1 MDVKK
6 LDFEELKK
14 MAKALNQATY
24 DAGDEEAPFLEK
36 KLKIIGVTKEKLA
49 ADFDAAIQG
58 IDDDATSLLP
68 DEIIDFYNANFSD
81 EGGDKGGEGGEGG
94 DGEEAPPEKKAAAK
108 APEKKAAEKKP
119 AEKKKA
125 EPKELSCFGHKKG
138 TQAAAIDELLNTG
151 KKISLDDLA
160 KKSGRSP
167 LGVKG
172 HIKHLQVDRKLK
184 IEEKDGVYVLVKK

>member
-6 LDFEELKK
+6 IDFEELKK

-24 DAGDEEAPFLEK
+24 DAGDEEASFLEK

-81 EGGDKGGEGGEGG
+81 EGEEGGEEG
-94 DGEEAPPEKKAAAK
+94 GEEAPPEKKKAATK
-108 APEKKAAEKKP
+108 VAPEKKAAEKKP
-119 AEKKKA
+119 AEKKKTA
-125 EPKELSCFGHKKG
+125 PKELSCFGHKKG
-138 TQAAAIDELLNTG
+138 TQAAAIDELINTG

>member
-6 LDFEELKK
+6 VDFEELKK
-14 MAKALNQATY
+14 MAKALNQVTY
-24 DAGDEEAPFLEK
+24 EVGDGEETSFLEK
-36 KLKIIGVTKEKLA
+36 KLKIIGVTKEALA
-49 ADFDAAIQG
+49 GAFDAAVQG
-58 IDDDATSLLP
+58 LDDDVTSLLP
-68 DEIIDFYNANFSD
+68 DEVIDFYNANFSD
-81 EGGDKGGEGGEGG
+81 EGGEAA
-94 DGEEAPPEKKAAAK
+94 GEEAPPEKKPAAK
-108 APEKKAAEKKP
+108 APEKKPAAKKS
-119 AEKKKA
+119 A
-125 EPKELSCFGHKKG
+125 PKELSCFGHKKG
-138 TQAAAIDELLNTG
+138 SQAAALDDLLNTG

>member
-6 LDFEELKK
+6 IDFEELKK
-14 MAKALNQATY
+14 MAKVLNQATY
-24 DAGDEEAPFLEK
+24 ENGDGEETSFLEK
-36 KLKIIGVTKEKLA
+36 KLKIIGVTKEALA
-49 ADFDAAIQG
+49 GALDAAVQG
-58 IDDDATSLLP
+58 LDDDVTSLLP
-68 DEIIDFYNANFSD
+68 DEVIDFYNTNFSD
-81 EGGDKGGEGGEGG
+81 EGGE
-94 DGEEAPPEKKAAAK
+94 AAAK
-108 APEKKAAEKKP
+108 APAAKKAAPATKAPEKKT

-138 TQAAAIDELLNTG
+138 SQAAALDDLLNTG
-151 KKISLDDLA
+151 KKISLDDLS

-184 IEEKDGVYVLVKK
+184 IEEKEGIYVLVKK

>member
-6 LDFEELKK
+6 IDFEELKK

-24 DAGDEEAPFLEK
+24 DAGEEEAPFLEK
-36 KLKIIGVTKEKLA
+36 KLKIIGVTKEALA
-49 ADFDAAIQG
+49 GAFDAAVQG
-58 IDDDATSLLP
+58 LDDDVTSLLP
-68 DEIIDFYNANFSD
+68 DEVIDFYNANFSD
-81 EGGDKGGEGGEGG
+81 EGGEAAGEA
-94 DGEEAPPEKKAAAK
+94 APPEKKPAAK
-108 APEKKAAEKKP
+108 APEKKPAAKAPEKKP
-119 AEKKKA
+119 AAKKSA
-125 EPKELSCFGHKKG
+125 PKELSCFGHKKG
-138 TQAAAIDELLNTG
+138 SQAAALDDLLNTG